1 MSNRYP
7 SANHRHLPPMPL
19 WAAAVVVAAAAWFLT
34 THYLHIFSEVINWDE
49 FAMLERAER
58 SSRFGSVIGSGR
70 PGLVTIVLMPL
81 VEGCVDAARSVVQAR
96 QFWMAVTVA
105 YLIGVYALVRRWF
118 VHVGR
123 ADEGRAQGLIAVALL
138 AFLPAFVVWSVQV
151 RSDQPALAAVVW
163 GGALLLGTRNWQA
176 LTAGLLFAVGL
187 LCTQKALYP
196 IALIGVLFATA
207 TAARAFG
214 EGGNPSAEV
223 RSAVRRLATAALAGV
238 LVIGVYAFFVPDVTR
253 LASES
258 MIAGSLETMRMSRA
272 GQGYRIYTVHAT
284 RLVVHWVFFAVLV
297 GWTARVLWN
306 RDNPELFVVAT
317 SWLSLL
323 LGLVVIMVHGSSFP
337 YFIMTAGLFPAVALA
352 MSAGRP
358 LAMSGR
364 WSWALVAIAVALSAA
379 QSSRESVQMLHD
391 TQKEQ
396 RDTLRLVYDSP
407 LKDRR
412 GYHVEGAL
420 LCMRDPEPM
429 PVMFSPGIFKRF
441 YMSPQAMQNRAD
453 WIREFRDRPI
463 AYIVDS
469 YRLNQ
474 FPDEIRDFWSKHY
487 VWYARSL
494 YVAGFSIAGQTEVD
508 VIVPGRYRWDA
519 DPASPTAQLELGK
532 MLLESGAEIELA
544 IGILSAQPVG
554 EGAQGQLVLA
564 DLPKPIRDDY
574 PFFYLRRQI
583 EQLGGRY

>member
-7 SANHRHLPPMPL
+7 STSHLHLPPMPL
-19 WAAAVVVAAAAWFLT
+19 WAAAVVAAAAAWFLT

-81 VEGCVDAARSVVQAR
+81 VEGCIDAARSVVQAR
-96 QFWMAVTVA
+96 QFWMAITVV
-105 YLIGVYALVRRWF
+105 YLIGVYVLVRRWF

-187 LCTQKALYP
+187 LCTQKALYA

-223 RSAVRRLATAALAGV
+223 RSAVRRLATGALAGV

-306 RDNPELFVVAT
+306 RDKPELFVVAT

-323 LGLVVIMVHGSSFP
+323 LGLIVIMVHGSSFP
-337 YFIMTAGLFPAVALA
+337 YFIMTAGLFPALALA
-352 MSAGRP
+352 MPAGRP

-391 TQKEQ
+391 TQREQ
-396 RDTLRLVYDSP
+396 RETLRLVYDSP

-429 PVMFSPGIFKRF
+429 PVMFSPMIYQRF
-441 YMSPQAMQNRAD
+441 HQSPQAMQNRSD
-453 WIREFRDRPI
+453 WIKEFRDRPI
-463 AYIVDS
+463 AYIVES
-469 YRLNQ
+469 YRLRQ
-474 FPDEIRDFWSKHY
+474 FPHEIREFWSKHY

-494 YVAGFSIAGQTEVD
+494 YIAGFKIAEQTEVE

-519 DPASPTAQLELGK
+519 DPTSPTSQLKLGTV
-532 MLLESGAEIELA
+532 LLEPGDEVELA
-544 IGILSAQPVG
+544 LGSLPAQPVG
-554 EGAQGQLVLA
+554 EGARGELLLA
-564 DLPKPIRDDY
+564 DLPKPTRDQY
-574 PFFYLRRQI
+574 PFFYLMRQI